1 VKLLGVVPLVC
12 TTVPTFTDA
21 PVETNVATNAVRSV
35 PKGTEIAT
43 VFEDSVIVPVAAGLA
58 KLKLVKAFAGLA
70 PMVTVTTYACVLPSA
85 ATTVYVTG
93 LVKLFGVVPLVCTT
107 VPTFT
112 DAPVETNVAF
122 KAVTFVPEGT
132 DIATVFE
139 ESVIVPVTAGVA
151 KLKLVKAFAVFGPT
165 VTVTMYACVPPSPAT
180 TV

>member
-1 VKLLGVVPLVC
+1 M
-12 TTVPTFTDA
+12 TEA
-21 PVETNVATNAVRSV
+21 PEETNVATKAVTSV
-35 PKGTEIAT
+35 PEGTVSAT
-43 VFEDSVIVPVAAGLA
+43 VLDDSVIVPVAAGLA

-107 VPTFT
+107 VPTLT
-112 DAPVETNVAF
+112 EAPVEINVAF
-122 KAVTFVPEGT
+122 KAITFVPEGT
-132 DIATVFE
+132 DTATVFE
-139 ESVIVPVTAGVA
+139 ESVIVPVAAGLA
-151 KLKLVKAFAVFGPT
+151 KLKLVRAFAVLAPT